1 MENNARVY
9 LTITSTA
16 DPATDLGFLL
26 HKHPGR
32 AQSFEV
38 AAGTAHVFYPE
49 ATEQRCTAA
58 LLLEVDP
65 IALVRG
71 RRFGG
76 DTFSLGQY
84 VNDRPYAASSMLAV
98 ALGKVFRTA
107 MAGRCEARPDLPA
120 TALPLEIHIPALPTV
135 GGHDLVRRFFEP
147 LGWAVEVTS
156 IPLDLSIPAWGDS
169 EYADLRL
176 RGTLPLS
183 QALSH
188 LYVLLPVL
196 DNAKHYW
203 VTSDEVEKLV
213 RAGSGWLS
221 EHPERDLIARRYLA
235 HQKDLVLSAVGR
247 LAEIDD
253 ALPESLDN
261 AVSLSLLNAE
271 PEVFDD
277 VVPESLNHGLPESL
291 EDAVANGATNR
302 GAGAEGRTRAQP
314 LVELRRLAVV
324 AALKR
329 AGASRVVDLGCGEG
343 RLIRDLLQ
351 DASFSQILG
360 VDVSH
365 RALEVAERRLR
376 LDRLPDSQRGRLQ
389 LLQSSLVY
397 RDERFAGFD
406 AVVLMEVIEHIDL
419 PRLPSLE
426 RTVFAQARPK
436 TVVLTT
442 PNAEHN
448 VRYESLGHGA
458 MRHRDHRFEWTRAEL
473 ADWANRVGSRHG
485 YTVRFEPIGEDDPQ
499 VGPPTQLAL
508 FTRTDN
514 HAKATS

>member
-1 MENNARVY
+1 MTFVQNARVY

-16 DPATDLGFLL
+16 DCATDLGFLL
-26 HKHPGR
+26 HKHPER

-38 AAGTAHVFYPE
+38 SAGKAHVFYPE
-49 ATEQRCTAA
+49 ATEHRCTAA

-107 MAGRCEARPDLPA
+107 MAGRCEARPELPA
-120 TALPLEIHIPALPTV
+120 LALPLEIHVPALPSV
-135 GGHDLVRRFFEP
+135 GGRDLVRRFFEP
-147 LGWAVEVTS
+147 LGWAAEVTS
-156 IPLDLSIPAWGDS
+156 IPLDLTIPAWGDS
-169 EYADLRL
+169 NYVDLHL
-176 RGTLPLS
+176 RGTMPLS

-203 VTSDEVEKLV
+203 ISIDEVDKLM
-213 RAGSGWLS
+213 RAGSGWLH
-221 EHPERDLIARRYLA
+221 EHPERDLIVRRYLK
-235 HQKDLVLSAVGR
+235 HQKDLVQSAVGR

-261 AVSLSLLNAE
+261 AVWESDGAD
-271 PEVFDD
+271 VRKDD
-277 VVPESLNHGLPESL
+277 G
-291 EDAVANGATNR
+291 TNR
-302 GAGAEGRTRAQP
+302 GKNTESDARPTP
-314 LVELRRLAVV
+314 LVQQRRMAVTEE
-324 AALKR
+324 LKR
-329 AGASRVVDLGCGEG
+329 EGASRVVDLGCGEG
-343 RLIRDLLQ
+343 TLLRDLLKDPAFQ
-351 DASFSQILG
+351 EILG

-365 RALEVAERRLR
+365 KALDLAERRLQ
-376 LDRLPDSQRGRLQ
+376 LDRLPDTQRARLT
-389 LLQSSLVY
+389 LLQSSLTY
-397 RDERFAGFD
+397 RDDRFAGFD
-406 AVVLMEVIEHIDL
+406 AVVLMEVIEHVDL

-436 TVVLTT
+436 TVIVTT

-448 VRYESLGHGA
+448 VRYEFLAAGT
-458 MRHRDHRFEWTRAEL
+458 MRHRDHRFEWTRAEF
-473 ADWANRVGSRHG
+473 AGWANRIADHHG
-485 YTVRFEPIGEDDPQ
+485 YTVRFRSIGEDDPE
-499 VGPPTQLAL
+499 VGPPTQMAV
-508 FTRTDN
+508 FTRTDR
-514 HAKATS
+514 HAKAAS

>member
-1 MENNARVY
+1 MTFVQNARVY

-16 DPATDLGFLL
+16 ECATDLGFLL

-38 AAGTAHVFYPE
+38 SAGQVHVFYPE
-49 ATEQRCTAA
+49 ATEHRCTAA

-107 MAGRCEARPDLPA
+107 MAGRCEARPDLPSLA
-120 TALPLEIHIPALPTV
+120 IPLEIHVPALPSV
-135 GGHDLVRRFFEP
+135 GGRDLVRRFFEP
-147 LGWAVEVTS
+147 LGWAVEATS

-169 EYADLRL
+169 EYVDLRL
-176 RGTLPLS
+176 RGTTPLS
-183 QALSH
+183 QALAH

-203 VTSDEVEKLV
+203 VSNDEVDKLV
-213 RAGSGWLS
+213 RAGSGWLH

-261 AVSLSLLNAE
+261 AVADNESRGSDAE
-271 PEVFDD
+271 
-277 VVPESLNHGLPESL
+277 
-291 EDAVANGATNR
+291 
-302 GAGAEGRTRAQP
+302 AGKDTQSEKRSTP
-314 LVELRRLAVV
+314 LVEHRRMAVIEE
-324 AALKR
+324 LKR
-329 AGASRVVDLGCGEG
+329 EGASRVVDLGCGEG
-343 RLIRDLLQ
+343 TLLRDLLK
-351 DASFSQILG
+351 DASFQEILG

-365 RALEVAERRLR
+365 KALDLAERRLQ
-376 LDRLPDSQRGRLQ
+376 LDRLPDTQRARLT
-389 LLQSSLVY
+389 LRQSSLTY
-397 RDERFAGFD
+397 RDDRFAGFD

-426 RTVFAQARPK
+426 RTVFAQARAK
-436 TVVLTT
+436 TVIVTT

-448 VRYESLGHGA
+448 VR
-458 MRHRDHRFEWTRAEL
+458 MRSSVAGSAPSQWGPGLPISTRS
-473 ADWANRVGSRHG
+473 WASM
-485 YTVRFEPIGEDDPQ
+485 TALVRSACPLPAIGPQ
-499 VGPPTQLAL
+499 
-508 FTRTDN
+508 
-514 HAKATS
+514 

>member
-1 MENNARVY
+1 VQNERVY

-16 DPATDLGFLL
+16 DCATDLGFLL
-26 HKHPGR
+26 HKHPAR

-38 AAGTAHVFYPE
+38 SAGMAHVFYPE
-49 ATEQRCTAA
+49 ATEHHCTAA

-71 RRFGG
+71 TRFGG

-107 MAGRCEARPDLPA
+107 MAGRCEARPDLPGL
-120 TALPLEIHIPALPTV
+120 ALPLEIHVPSLPSV
-135 GGHDLVRRFFEP
+135 GGRDLVRRFFGP
-147 LGWAVEVTS
+147 LGWEVEATS
-156 IPLDLSIPAWGDS
+156 IPLDLTIPAWGES
-169 EYADLRL
+169 EYVDVRL
-176 RGTLPLS
+176 HGTMRLS

-203 VTSDEVEKLV
+203 VSEDEVDKLV
-213 RAGSGWLS
+213 RAGSGWL
-221 EHPERDLIARRYLA
+221 EGHPERDLIARRYLK

-247 LAEIDD
+247 LAEVED

-261 AVSLSLLNAE
+261 AVA
-271 PEVFDD
+271 DD
-277 VVPESLNHGLPESL
+277 TESDGGADTDGGLATES
-291 EDAVANGATNR
+291 D
-302 GAGAEGRTRAQP
+302 TRPTP
-314 LVELRRLAVV
+314 LVQHRRLAVTEE
-324 AALKR
+324 LKR
-329 AGASRVVDLGCGEG
+329 HGASRVVDLGCGEG
-343 RLIRDLLQ
+343 TLLRDLLK
-351 DASFSQILG
+351 DASFQEILG

-365 RALEVAERRLR
+365 KALELAERRLQ
-376 LDRLPDSQRGRLQ
+376 LERLPDTQRARLT
-389 LLQSSLVY
+389 LLQSSLTY
-397 RDERFAGFD
+397 RDDRFAGFD

-436 TVVLTT
+436 TVIVTT

-448 VRYESLGHGA
+448 VRFTALAAGT
-458 MRHRDHRFEWTRAEL
+458 MRHRDHRFEWTRTEF
-473 ADWANRVGSRHG
+473 ADWAHRVADHHG
-485 YTVRFEPIGEDDPQ
+485 YTVRFRPIGEDDPE
-499 VGPPTQLAL
+499 VGPPTQMAV
-508 FTRTDN
+508 FSRTDVFTHN
-514 HAKATS
+514 DSHAKAAS

>member
-1 MENNARVY
+1 MTLVQNARVY

-16 DPATDLGFLL
+16 DCATDLGFLL

-38 AAGTAHVFYPE
+38 SAGKAHVFYPE
-49 ATEQRCTAA
+49 ATEHRCTAA

-120 TALPLEIHIPALPTV
+120 LALPLEIHVPSLPSV
-135 GGHDLVRRFFEP
+135 GGRDLVRRFFEP

-156 IPLDLSIPAWGDS
+156 IPLDLTIPAWGDS
-169 EYADLRL
+169 EYVDLRL
-176 RGTLPLS
+176 RGTMPLS
-183 QALSH
+183 QALAH

-203 VTSDEVEKLV
+203 VSNDEVDKLV
-213 RAGSGWLS
+213 RAGSGWLH
-221 EHPERDLIARRYLA
+221 EHPERDLIVRRYLK

-261 AVSLSLLNAE
+261 AVADSE
-271 PEVFDD
+271 
-277 VVPESLNHGLPESL
+277 NHGS
-291 EDAVANGATNR
+291 DADAE
-302 GAGAEGRTRAQP
+302 AGKDTQSEQRPMP
-314 LVELRRLAVV
+314 LVEHRRMAVTEE
-324 AALKR
+324 LKR
-329 AGASRVVDLGCGEG
+329 EGASRVVDLGCGEG
-343 RLIRDLLQ
+343 TLLRALLK
-351 DASFSQILG
+351 DSSFQEILG

-365 RALEVAERRLR
+365 KALELAERRLQ
-376 LDRLPDSQRGRLQ
+376 LDRLPDTQRARLT
-389 LLQSSLVY
+389 LLQSSLTY

-406 AVVLMEVIEHIDL
+406 AVVLMEVIEHVDL

-436 TVVLTT
+436 TVIVTT

-448 VRYESLGHGA
+448 VRYEFLAAGT
-458 MRHRDHRFEWTRAEL
+458 MRHRDHRFEWTRAEF
-473 ADWANRVGSRHG
+473 AGWANRIADHHG
-485 YTVRFEPIGEDDPQ
+485 YTVRFRSIGEDDPE
-499 VGPPTQLAL
+499 VGPPTQMAV
-508 FTRTDN
+508 FTRTDS
-514 HAKATS
+514 HAKAAS

>member
-1 MENNARVY
+1 VY

-16 DPATDLGFLL
+16 DCATDLGFLL

-38 AAGTAHVFYPE
+38 SAGKAHVFYPE
-49 ATEQRCTAA
+49 ATEHRCTAA

-107 MAGRCEARPDLPA
+107 MSGRCEARPALPA
-120 TALPLEIHIPALPTV
+120 LALPLEIHVPALPSV
-135 GGHDLVRRFFEP
+135 GGRDLVRRFFEP

-156 IPLDLSIPAWGDS
+156 IPLDLTIPAWGDS
-169 EYADLRL
+169 EYVDLRL
-176 RGTLPLS
+176 RGTMPLS
-183 QALSH
+183 QALAH

-203 VTSDEVEKLV
+203 VSDDEVDKLV
-213 RAGSGWLS
+213 RAGTGWL
-221 EHPERDLIARRYLA
+221 EGHPERDLIVRRYLK

-261 AVSLSLLNAE
+261 AVADSESHGSDADAE
-271 PEVFDD
+271 
-277 VVPESLNHGLPESL
+277 
-291 EDAVANGATNR
+291 
-302 GAGAEGRTRAQP
+302 AGKDTQSEQRPMP
-314 LVELRRLAVV
+314 LVEHRRMAVTEE
-324 AALKR
+324 LKR
-329 AGASRVVDLGCGEG
+329 EGASRVVDLGCGEG
-343 RLIRDLLQ
+343 SLLRALLK
-351 DASFSQILG
+351 DSSFREILG

-365 RALEVAERRLR
+365 KALELAERRLQ
-376 LDRLPDSQRGRLQ
+376 LDRLPDTQRARLT
-389 LLQSSLVY
+389 LLQSSLTY

-406 AVVLMEVIEHIDL
+406 AVVLMEVIEHLDL
-419 PRLPSLE
+419 SRLPSLE

-436 TVVLTT
+436 TVIVTT

-448 VRYESLGHGA
+448 VRYEFLAAGT
-458 MRHRDHRFEWTRAEL
+458 MRHRDHRFEWTRAEFAGWAIRI
-473 ADWANRVGSRHG
+473 ADHHG
-485 YTVRFEPIGEDDPQ
+485 YTVRFRSIGEDDPE
-499 VGPPTQLAL
+499 VGPPTQMAV
-508 FTRTDN
+508 FTRTDS
-514 HAKATS
+514 HAKAAS

>member
-1 MENNARVY
+1 VQNARVY

-16 DPATDLGFLL
+16 DCATDLGFLL

-38 AAGTAHVFYPE
+38 SAGKAHVFYPE
-49 ATEQRCTAA
+49 ATEKRCTAA

-107 MAGRCEARPDLPA
+107 MAGRCEARPELPGL
-120 TALPLEIHIPALPTV
+120 ALPLEIHVPALPSV
-135 GGHDLVRRFFEP
+135 GGSELVRRFFAP

-156 IPLDLSIPAWGDS
+156 IPLDPTIPSWGDS
-169 EYADLRL
+169 EYVDLRL
-176 RGTLPLS
+176 RGSMPLS

-203 VTSDEVEKLV
+203 VTIDEVDKLV
-213 RAGSGWLS
+213 RAGSGWLR

-235 HQKDLVLSAVGR
+235 HQKDLVMSAVGR

-253 ALPESLDN
+253 ALPGSLDN
-261 AVSLSLLNAE
+261 TVADNA
-271 PEVFDD
+271 FD
-277 VVPESLNHGLPESL
+277 
-291 EDAVANGATNR
+291 
-302 GAGAEGRTRAQP
+302 AERDKRPTP
-314 LVELRRLAVV
+314 LVLHRRLAVV
-324 AALKR
+324 DALKQ
-329 AGASRVVDLGCGEG
+329 AGASSVVDLGCGEG
-343 RLIRDLLQ
+343 TLIRDLLR
-351 DASFSQILG
+351 DASFQEILG

-365 RALEVAERRLR
+365 RALELAERRLQ
-376 LDRLPDSQRGRLQ
+376 LDRLPDTQRARLK
-389 LLQSSLVY
+389 LLQSSLTY
-397 RDERFAGFD
+397 RDDRFAGFD

-426 RTVFAQARPK
+426 RTVFAQARPR
-436 TVVLTT
+436 TVIVTT

-448 VRYESLGHGA
+448 VRYETLAVGT
-458 MRHRDHRFEWTRAEL
+458 MRHRDHRFEWTRGEF
-473 ADWANRVGSRHG
+473 ADWASRIADHHG
-485 YTVRFEPIGEDDPQ
+485 YTVRFRSIGEDDPQ
-499 VGPPTQLAL
+499 VGPPTQMAV
-508 FTRTDN
+508 FARTDN
-514 HAKATS
+514 HAKAAS

>member
-1 MENNARVY
+1 VQNARVY

-16 DPATDLGFLL
+16 DHATDLGFLL

-76 DTFSLGQY
+76 DTFSLSQY

-107 MAGRCEARPDLPA
+107 MAGRCVARPDLPGLG
-120 TALPLEIHIPALPTV
+120 LPLEIHVPALPSV
-135 GGHDLVRRFFEP
+135 GGLDLVSRFFEP

-156 IPLDLSIPAWGDS
+156 IPLDLSIPTWGDS
-169 EYADLRL
+169 EYVDLRL
-176 RGTLPLS
+176 RGTMPLS

-203 VTSDEVEKLV
+203 VTSDEVDKLV
-213 RAGSGWLS
+213 RAGSGWLQ

-235 HQKDLVLSAVGR
+235 HQQDLVISAVGR
-247 LAEIDD
+247 LAGIDD

-261 AVSLSLLNAE
+261 AVLDNA
-271 PEVFDD
+271 VLDNAVLD
-277 VVPESLNHGLPESL
+277 NAVLDNAVLDNAAADSAT
-291 EDAVANGATNR
+291 DA
-302 GAGAEGRTRAQP
+302 RAARPRP
-314 LVELRRLAVV
+314 LVEHRRLAV
-324 AALKR
+324 AAVLKR

-351 DASFSQILG
+351 DASFSEILG

-365 RALEVAERRLR
+365 RALAVAERRLR
-376 LDRLPDSQRGRLQ
+376 LDRLPDSQRARLT
-389 LLQSSLVY
+389 LLQSSVTY
-397 RDERFAGFD
+397 RDDRLAGFD
-406 AVVLMEVIEHIDL
+406 AVVLMEVIEHLDL

-436 TVVLTT
+436 TVVVTT

-448 VRYESLGHGA
+448 VRYESLAAGT

-473 ADWANRVGSRHG
+473 ADWANRIAAHHG

-499 VGPPTQLAL
+499 VGPPTQMAV
-508 FTRTDN
+508 FTRTDLLTDN
-514 HAKATS
+514 DSHAKAAS

>member
-1 MENNARVY
+1 MVTLVQNARVY

-16 DPATDLGFLL
+16 ECATDLGFLL

-38 AAGTAHVFYPE
+38 SAGKAHVFYPE
-49 ATEQRCTAA
+49 ATEHRCTAA

-107 MAGRCEARPDLPA
+107 MAGRCEARPELPA
-120 TALPLEIHIPALPTV
+120 LALPLEIHVPALPSV
-135 GGHDLVRRFFEP
+135 GGRDLVRRFFEP
-147 LGWAVEVTS
+147 LGWAVEVMS
-156 IPLDLSIPAWGDS
+156 IPLDLTIPAWGDS
-169 EYADLRL
+169 EYVDLRL
-176 RGTLPLS
+176 CGTMPLS
-183 QALSH
+183 QALAH

-203 VTSDEVEKLV
+203 VSDDEVDKLV
-213 RAGSGWLS
+213 RAGGGWLH
-221 EHPERDLIARRYLA
+221 EHPERDLIVRRYLK

-261 AVSLSLLNAE
+261 AVADSE
-271 PEVFDD
+271 
-277 VVPESLNHGLPESL
+277 NHGI
-291 EDAVANGATNR
+291 DADAE
-302 GAGAEGRTRAQP
+302 AGKDTQSEQRPMP
-314 LVELRRLAVV
+314 LVEHRRMAVTEE
-324 AALKR
+324 LKR
-329 AGASRVVDLGCGEG
+329 EGAARVVDLGCGEG
-343 RLIRDLLQ
+343 TLLRALLK
-351 DASFSQILG
+351 DSSFREILG

-365 RALEVAERRLR
+365 KALELAERRLQ
-376 LDRLPDSQRGRLQ
+376 LDHLPDTQRARLT
-389 LLQSSLVY
+389 LLQSSLTY

-406 AVVLMEVIEHIDL
+406 AVVLMEVIEHLDL

-436 TVVLTT
+436 TVIVTT

-448 VRYESLGHGA
+448 VRYEFLAAGT
-458 MRHRDHRFEWTRAEL
+458 MRHRDHRFEWTRAEF
-473 ADWANRVGSRHG
+473 AGWANRIADHHG
-485 YTVRFEPIGEDDPQ
+485 YTVRFRSIGEDDPE
-499 VGPPTQLAL
+499 VGPPTQMAV
-508 FTRTDN
+508 FTRTDS
-514 HAKATS
+514 HAKAAS